1 MILFVGSL
9 LAMVMSLTQHFAS
22 EKEIRPIFQ
31 FLSSCDDPIVNIEL
45 AQLLLCL
52 LVEGNYYVYIYIYI
66 LYLENI
72 HIYLCIY
79 IYINMCIYFLNIC
92 IYI

>member
-1 MILFVGSL
+1 MISFVGSL

-31 FLSSCDDPIVNIEL
+31 FLSSCDDPIVNMEL

-52 LVEGNYYVYIYIYI
+52 LVEGNYRVCVCVCVC
-66 LYLENI
+66 LCVC
-72 HIYLCIY
+72 IYLYMHLCIE
-79 IYINMCIYFLNIC
+79 INF
-92 IYI
+92 